1 MIATNLM
8 TTITERFAYERYLG
22 TLRGGTPEYNRSELA
37 SQWTQKVQLLRDI
50 QVERRDIKEKLKKN
64 KARTLFKVSLIL
76 TEKNVA
82 SRALNLIGDFLASRV
97 MPISNT
103 HVVRA
108 QKIERTN
115 QAKARHIVQGWK
127 ISNDPAAHQRRGCFT
142 HHHHLSAHHLAVS
155 SENTLA
161 DLNSSRPT
169 MRLPGGSMAPKNY
182 TEYKKHMIQYQSI
195 PALKELCRVRYLKV
209 GGKKSV
215 LIERLMAEKW

>member
-1 MIATNLM
+1 M

-22 TLRGGTPEYNRSELA
+22 TLRAGTPEYNRSELA
-37 SQWTQKVQLLRDI
+37 SQWIQKVQLLRDI

-127 ISNDPAAHQRRGCFT
+127 ISNDPAAHQQSLLL
-142 HHHHLSAHHLAVS
+142 HPLAVS

-161 DLNSSRPT
+161 DLNSSTPT

-209 GGKKSV
+209 GGKKSA
-215 LIERLMAEKW
+215 LIERLMAEEW